1 MADTAVETVLG
12 IIEQQGGTSTARTL
26 VPALVD
32 LGDIIASGGGGGSI
46 ADGSVTTAKL
56 ADGAVTLAKIGSDVP
71 LGIADGAVTT
81 AKLDSEAVTTAKI
94 ADGAV
99 TLAKLGSDVPIGGGG
114 SQTSW
119 YGTCSTAANTATK
132 VVTCEGF
139 TLTTGSRI
147 AIKFTVENSASGKAK
162 LNVNDTGTIE
172 IYTNGAAL
180 TSSGNALKW
189 GANTVL
195 TFVYDG
201 TYWQLEDKAGCIFA
215 TSSTAATDDTKIVS
229 ALNSSTGSHII
240 TGTVLVVNFAYAN
253 TVENLVKLNVFDTAV
268 SYVYKN
274 GAATSAT
281 NTLTWGA
288 GSTLAFVRRGINWE
302 YFAGDI
308 VTP

>member
-1 MADTAVETVLG
+1 MFVAFTVD
-12 IIEQQGGTSTARTL
+12 QFK
-26 VPALVD
+26 ALD
-32 LGDIIASGGGGGSI
+32 DKLTELAEGGGGGGSI

-99 TLAKLGSDVPIGGGG
+99 TADKIASGVIPSGGGGG

-132 VVTCEGF
+132 VVECEGF
-139 TLTTGSRI
+139 TLTTGARI

-189 GANTVL
+189 GANAVL

-215 TSSTAATDDTKIVS
+215 TSSTAATDDTKVVS

-240 TGTVLVVNFAYAN
+240 TGTILVVNFAYAN